1 MRVAAAMY
9 NREMA
14 ERSRRR
20 NLVILI
26 VLLLLALVLMVT
38 CYRRKPVPSASR
50 TEATDPGRSESARG
64 APEAPAAATRP
75 QEKLTTATLSAPTQV
90 AAGAGFTVAW
100 TGPDNPGDF
109 VTIVQG
115 AALAREHGQY
125 QETQHGASLQLTAP
139 ISPGSYELRYVTA
152 QSRTVLARAP
162 IEVLPTTA
170 TLTADE
176 TVILGAPFPVSWSG
190 PDNAGDYITIVAR
203 DAPDTQYGDYENTAT
218 GSVVTL
224 TAPSTAGDAEL
235 RYVAGQ
241 GRKVLAR
248 RPIRVTMPEVGISA
262 PESAIAGSKIQLKWT
277 GPNNAG
283 DYVTVVARQ
292 TPDGQYGN
300 YASTSAG
307 ATLELLIPIMSGD
320 AELRYMTGQGNKVLA
335 RRNIKIV
342 AAEVKLS
349 APPRTAPGAEVAV
362 TWTGPDYPGD
372 YITIVR
378 AGTPDGQ
385 YAKYTETSRGSPLS
399 VVAPSEAGDAE
410 IRYMTGQ
417 GNKVLARIALQVVP

>member
-1 MRVAAAMY
+1 MCVAAALY

-14 ERSRRR
+14 ARSRRR

-26 VLLLLALVLMVT
+26 VLLLIALVLMVT
-38 CYRRKPVPSASR
+38 CYRRKPVHGTSR
-50 TEATDPGRSESARG
+50 TEATNPGRSEAARS
-64 APEAPAAATRP
+64 APETPGTTTQP
-75 QEKLTTATLSAPTQV
+75 QEKLTAATLVAPTQI
-90 AAGAGFTVAW
+90 AAGAEFAVAW
-100 TGPDNPGDF
+100 TGPDNAGDF

-115 AALAREHGQY
+115 AASARDHGHY
-125 QETQHGASLQLTAP
+125 QETQHGASLKLTAP
-139 ISPGSYELRYVTA
+139 ISPGRYELRYVTA

-162 IEVLPTTA
+162 IEVLPVTA
-170 TLTADE
+170 TLMADD
-176 TVILGAPFPVSWSG
+176 TVMLGAQFPVSWSG
-190 PDNAGDYITIVAR
+190 PNNAGDHITIVAR
-203 DAPDTQYGDYENTAT
+203 DAPDTHYGNYKNTGA
-218 GSVVTL
+218 GSLVTL

-262 PESAIAGSKIQLKWT
+262 PESAVAGSTMQLKWT
-277 GPNNAG
+277 GPNNPG
-283 DYVTVVARQ
+283 DYVTVVPLQ

-300 YASTSAG
+300 YTNTSAG

-349 APPRTAPGAEVAV
+349 APPRTAPGAEVPV
-362 TWTGPDYPGD
+362 TWIGPNHPGD

-378 AGTPDGQ
+378 ADTPDGQ

-399 VVAPSEAGDAE
+399 VAAPSEAGDAE

-417 GNKVLARIALQVVP
+417 GNKVLARAVIQVVP